1 MAEARQKSDGWLDPV
16 LGARITCHEINW
28 VNSRQF
34 ESMQT
39 GGDLYFHKIPQSG
52 TMPHTHDFA
61 EILLINTGG
70 LIHRAN
76 GEKQRLTAGSIV
88 FLRPDDLHG
97 FVPDGD
103 FEQAEVVE
111 LDFDLDLFLSL
122 SVYFENDAF
131 LQQLTV
137 SVQPPSFLMDAAS
150 TNALYTRLLKLN
162 NPAVAPQL
170 RKIKLKILLAELF
183 ARFFIDETNLLSESQ
198 VPDWLETL
206 CAEMRKEENLIA
218 GLPRM
223 QKLACRTPGHL
234 CKSFQKYLGKTPT
247 DFINELRI
255 NHAARLLSDTHDEI
269 VRIADRLR
277 FQSLS
282 RFYHLFKRHY
292 GLSPAAYRSL
302 RSGDRKF

>member
-1 MAEARQKSDGWLDPV
+1 MAESRQKSDGWLDPV
-16 LGARITCHEINW
+16 LGARITCHEITW
-28 VNSRQF
+28 VSSGPF

-61 EILLINTGG
+61 EILLINSGG

-97 FVPDGD
+97 FAPDDD
-103 FEQAEVVE
+103 FKQAEVVE
-111 LDFDLDLFLSL
+111 LDFDLELFLSL

-137 SVQPPSFLMDAAS
+137 SVQPPSFQMDAAS
-150 TNALYTRLLKLN
+150 TNALYTGLLKLN
-162 NPAVAPQL
+162 NPAIAPQL

-206 CAEMRKEENLIA
+206 CAEMRKEENLVA

-269 VRIADRLR
+269 TRIADRLK

-282 RFYHLFKRHY
+282 RFYHLFKQQY
-292 GLSPAAYRSL
+292 GLSPAAYRNL
-302 RSGDRKF
+302 RSGGRKF